1 MEMFKKIILVVL
13 ILAVIVGIGFS
24 CYGIYKK
31 QTTEVKNPVA
41 KIVIKDMGTITVEL
55 YPDQAPNTVAN
66 FITLANREYYD
77 GLKMHRIIKDF
88 AAQGGDVNGDGTG
101 VVKLKDLK
109 DDGADEEYCIPGE
122 FLANGYRNTLKH
134 VKGTISMAR
143 LDYSSLGLNEE
154 GYNSAGAQFYITLGD
169 TTSLDGNYA
178 GFGRVTDG
186 WEVLDKLNEVELKP
200 VTEGSTEQPS
210 EPVTPP
216 EIESIRVETYG
227 VTYDLPETVEP
238 FDYLEWL
245 QSQQS
250 MITGGAAN

>member
-1 MEMFKKIILVVL
+1 MFKKIILIVL
-13 ILAVIVGIGFS
+13 ILAVVVGIGVS
-24 CYGIYKK
+24 CYGIYKNR
-31 QTTEVKNPVA
+31 TTEVKNPIA
-41 KIVIKDMGTITVEL
+41 KITIKDMGTITLEL

-66 FITLANREYYD
+66 FIALANRGYYKD
-77 GLKMHRIIKDF
+77 LKMHRIIKDF

-101 VVKLKDLK
+101 SVKLKDLK
-109 DDGADEEYCIPGE
+109 EGGEDKEYCIPGE

-134 VKGTISMAR
+134 VRGTISMAR

-169 TTSLDGNYA
+169 TTTLDGNYA

-200 VTEGSTEQPS
+200 VEEGSTEQPS
-210 EPVTPP
+210 EPVNPP
-216 EIESIRVETYG
+216 VIESVEVDTFG
-227 VTYDLPETVEP
+227 VEYSLPQTVEP
-238 FDYLEWL
+238 FDYLNWL

-250 MITGGAAN
+250 MVSGGTTND